1 MGLAVDR
8 VTKRFGG
15 VTACEDVSLHVKRGE
30 IRCVIGPNGAGKT
43 TLLKLISG
51 HEKANSGHIVLDE
64 REVTRTGVVE
74 RVRLGIGRKF
84 QTPEVFDELSVFDN
98 VELGLIRPGIRGSAR
113 AKRIREILE
122 LIELWADRDKRAE
135 HLAHGQRQWLEIG
148 LLLAADAAFLLLDE
162 PAAGMT
168 GEERVETVKLL
179 KALSTQDKGVIVIEH
194 DMKFVEQLAAS
205 ILVMNLGRP
214 IAEGSFAE
222 ISSDRNVQDAY
233 LGEAGTQR

>member
-1 MGLAVDR
+1 MGLVVDR

-15 VTACEDVSLHVKRGE
+15 VTACEDVSLRVERGE

-51 HEKANSGHIVLDE
+51 HERANSGRIVLDE
-64 REVTRTGVVE
+64 REVTRTGVVQ

-98 VELGLIRPGIRGSAR
+98 IELGLIRSAVRGPAR
-113 AKRIREILE
+113 TKRIREILE
-122 LIELWADRDKRAE
+122 LVELWAERDKRAE

-168 GEERVETVKLL
+168 GEERIDTVKLL
-179 KALSTQDKGVIVIEH
+179 KALSAQDKGVIVIEH
-194 DMKFVEQLAAS
+194 DMKFVEQLEAN

-222 ISSDRNVQDAY
+222 ISSDRGVQDAY
-233 LGEAGTQR
+233 LGEAGAQA

>member
-1 MGLAVDR
+1 MGLAVER

-15 VTACEDVSLHVKRGE
+15 VVACEEVSLTVERGE

-51 HEKANSGHIVLDE
+51 HETPNGGHIRLDE
-64 REVTRTGVVE
+64 HDVTHAGVVD
-74 RVRLGIGRKF
+74 RVRRGIGRKF
-84 QTPEVFDELSVFDN
+84 QTPEVFDELSVADN
-98 VELGLIRPGIRGSAR
+98 LELGLIRTGLRGTAR
-113 AKRIREILE
+113 QRRRREILE
-122 LIELWADRDKRAE
+122 LIELAPDHERRAE

-148 LLLAADAAFLLLDE
+148 LLLAADASFLLLDE

-179 KALSTQDKGVIVIEH
+179 KALGHQGKGVIVIEH
-194 DMKFVEQLAAS
+194 DMKFVEQLGAP

-214 IAEGSFAE
+214 IADGSFVE
-222 ISSDRNVQDAY
+222 ISANSEVQDAY
-233 LGEAGTQR
+233 LGNADT